1 MQFDDAQLRLD
12 LTQARANLLAARVD
26 LFEVNFGRA
35 SQELQAAKAPL
46 QDAEQRLAALGR
58 NDEAG
63 RVRDVAARV
72 VQASDQTSRLDQ
84 SANTRLAAALVLLD
98 QVATS
103 LKTGGPTG

>member
-1 MQFDDAQLRLD
+1 
-12 LTQARANLLAARVD
+12 
-26 LFEVNFGRA
+26 
-35 SQELQAAKAPL
+35 
-46 QDAEQRLAALGR
+46 
-58 NDEAG
+58 
-63 RVRDVAARV
+63 VRDVAARV